1 MQSFS
6 GVLEYWSIGVLE
18 RLSKPKRIPHPIL
31 HHSITPLLQCYRT
44 FYYTEICGKEN
55 RNLRRHREIQLAAS
69 NWQQAVF
76 MGHRF
81 TQIFI

>member
-31 HHSITPLLQCYRT
+31 HHSITPLLHSSSVIEFFIIPR
-44 FYYTEICGKEN
+44 FELKRTEISGGIGQ
-55 RNLRRHREIQLAAS
+55 RA
-69 NWQQAVF
+69 
-76 MGHRF
+76 
-81 TQIFI
+81 